1 MLDVIAIP
9 ALRDN
14 YIWLIRHEGAA
25 IVVDPGDAEPV
36 IDFLERERLALT
48 AILVTHHH
56 ADHQGGIAA
65 LVAHHSSGATAVY
78 GPEAESITGLSMPLT
93 GGESIGIAGLGLTF
107 RVLSIPGHTLG
118 HLAYY
123 SEDVLFCGDTLF
135 GAGCGRLFEGT
146 PEQMF
151 ISLSRLAAL
160 PDVTRVFPAHEY
172 TQSNLQFAQAVE
184 PGNHDIQRRIRE
196 VTELRARCMPTLP
209 TTIEIEKATNPFL
222 RCSSPEVVEA
232 ARARSSHARSPVE
245 VFATIRAW
253 KNDY

>member
-65 LVAHHSSGATAVY
+65 LVAHHSSGVTAVY

-184 PGNHDIQRRIRE
+184 PGNDDIERRIKE